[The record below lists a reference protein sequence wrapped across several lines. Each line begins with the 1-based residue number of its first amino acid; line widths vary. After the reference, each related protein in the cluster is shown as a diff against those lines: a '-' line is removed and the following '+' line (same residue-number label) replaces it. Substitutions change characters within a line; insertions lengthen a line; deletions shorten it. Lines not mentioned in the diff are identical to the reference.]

1 MTGID
6 DVVKNITWLGHD
18 GFLIQGNGKAIVIDP
33 FQVKQCEPA
42 DIILISHE
50 HYDHCSPED
59 VNKIRKDSTVIVTEA
74 QSAKKLSGDVR
85 VVQPGD
91 KLTVSGIPI
100 EAVPS
105 YNTNKSF
112 HPKKNGWLGFIVT
125 VDGARIYHAGDTDQI
140 PEMASFQVDIA
151 LLPVS
156 GTYVM
161 TAEEA
166 VVAAGV
172 LKPKVVIPMH
182 YGAIVGSADD
192 AKRFQEAL
200 RGTCDV
206 VVLG

>member
-1 MTGID
+1 MGID
-6 DVVKNITWLGHD
+6 DMVKNITWLGHD
-18 GFLIQGNGKAIVIDP
+18 GFLIKGDGKAIVIDP

-74 QSAKKLSGDVR
+74 QSASKLAGDVR

-105 YNTNKSF
+105 YNTNKNF
-112 HPKKNGWLGFIVT
+112 HPKEKGWLGFIVT
-125 VDGARIYHAGDTDQI
+125 VEGVRIYHAGDTDRI

-166 VVAAGV
+166 VEAARLMKPRVA
-172 LKPKVVIPMH
+172 IPMH

-192 AKRFQEAL
+192 AKRFSEAL
-200 RGTCDV
+200 HGTCQV